1 MPPSDTAQKEL
12 YDLFVTSD
20 LPTCMVQNISG
31 TYKPDHTYDILETGY
46 VHVDLWKKP
55 VKPQDL

>member
-46 VHVDLWKKP
+46 VHVDL
-55 VKPQDL
+55 